1 MTRKL
6 YWDEPYSREFT
17 AKVEELDGNHV
28 VLDRTLFYPR
38 GGGVSC
44 DLGTLGGTKVIE
56 TTKSDDRV
64 LHSLG
69 STPSFK
75 KEDIVTGELDW
86 ARRHRLMRMHTA
98 GHLLS
103 AILYT
108 RVNARITGNQIY
120 VERSRMDFN
129 LEAFDRAQIEGFVQ
143 EANNLIQKD
152 AAVKTYFMERDEA
165 LKRPELVKLAEAFP
179 PAEKQLRI
187 VEIEGIDKQA
197 DGGLHVQRLG
207 EIGRVQLLKLENK
220 GKTNRRL
227 YYDLVKT
234 PSKEV

>member
-1 MTRKL
+1 LTRKL
-6 YWDEPYSREFT
+6 YWDEPYSRKFT
-17 AKVEELDGNHV
+17 ATVEELDGNNV

-44 DLGTLGGTKVIE
+44 DIGTLGGTSVVE
-56 TTKSDDRV
+56 TIRSEDKI
-64 LHSLG
+64 LHSL
-69 STPSFK
+69 TFVPSFGK
-75 KEDIVTGELDW
+75 GQSVHGELDW
-86 ARRHRLMRMHTA
+86 ERRHRLMRMHTA

-108 RVNARITGNQIY
+108 KVNARITGNQID
-120 VERSRMDFN
+120 VDRSRMDFN

-143 EANNLIQKD
+143 EANSLIQKD
-152 AAVKTYFMERDEA
+152 AAVKTYFMEREEA

-197 DGGLHVQRLG
+197 DGGLHVEKLS
-207 EIGRVQLLKLENK
+207 EIGTIQLLKLENK

-227 YYDLVKT
+227 YYDLQ
-234 PSKEV
+234 

>member
-6 YWDEPYSREFT
+6 YWDEPYSRKFT
-17 AKVEELDGNHV
+17 ATVEELDGNNV

-44 DLGTLGGTKVIE
+44 DIGTLGGTSVVE
-56 TTKSDDRV
+56 TIRSEDKI
-64 LHSLG
+64 LHSL
-69 STPSFK
+69 TFVPSFGK
-75 KEDIVTGELDW
+75 GQSVHGELDW
-86 ARRHRLMRMHTA
+86 ERRHRLMRMHTA

-108 RVNARITGNQIY
+108 KVNARITGNQID
-120 VERSRMDFN
+120 VDRSRMDFN

-143 EANNLIQKD
+143 EANSLIQKD
-152 AAVKTYFMERDEA
+152 AAVKTYFMEREEA

-197 DGGLHVQRLG
+197 DGGLHVEKLS
-207 EIGRVQLLKLENK
+207 EIGTIQLLKLENK

-227 YYDLVKT
+227 YYDLQ
-234 PSKEV
+234 

>member
-17 AKVEELDGNHV
+17 ATVEEIDGNNA

-38 GGGVSC
+38 GGGVTC
-44 DLGTLGGTKVIE
+44 DVGTLGGTSVAE
-56 TTKSDDRV
+56 TIKSEDKI
-64 LHSLG
+64 LHSLA
-69 STPSFK
+69 STPGFGQG
-75 KEDIVTGELDW
+75 DHVNGELDW
-86 ARRHRLMRMHTA
+86 GRRHRLMRMHTA

-108 RVNARITGNQIY
+108 KVNARITGNQIDID
-120 VERSRMDFN
+120 RSRMDFN
-129 LEAFDRAQIEGFVQ
+129 LEAFDRAQIEGFVR
-143 EANNLIQKD
+143 EANNLIEKD

-165 LKRPELVKLAEAFP
+165 LKHHELVKLAEAFP

-187 VEIEGIDKQA
+187 VEIEGIDRQA
-197 DGGLHVQRLG
+197 DGGLHVQRLR
-207 EIGRVQLLKLENK
+207 EIESIRLLKLENK

-227 YYDLVKT
+227 YYDLQ
-234 PSKEV
+234 